1 MLRLSIE
8 EIIKKIKQE
17 EIFEA
22 VADDYSFTLKINKY
36 VPYACGAVHDGHQF
50 RKELW
55 SNCLHTAYER
65 WFEEDPAT
73 KQMVQSHPIVIA
85 GMDSRFEYDLNR
97 APETAIYNDAW
108 GKQLWKNPLSKEM
121 HEKSLQKHANFYK
134 VVHALINKLEE
145 KFDDFSVYEKELNQ
159 SFGYYHH
166 YYPKTPIPFIVTF
179 YSNFNAKSFPYKD
192 TLGIGL
198 DLFLG
203 RDEEIVSYLAPEK
216 YPQYL
221 KQDMDPE
228 YLVSE
233 TMKSW
238 VYANHSRPQE
248 YANSTLYGVREDFLS
263 SLIYHG
269 KMILLL
275 EATTPNKSIE
285 NRFSFTEKELD
296 TYITEKGYKNEII
309 KGELSKAFKYLLVIN
324 SVFLL
329 L

>member
-73 KQMVQSHPIVIA
+73 KQMIQSHPIVIA

-97 APETAIYNDAW
+97 APETAIYEDAW

-134 VVHALINKLEE
+134 VTHALIHKLEE
-145 KFDDFSVYEKELNQ
+145 KFGVCIVYDMHSYNWKRWSREVPTWNLGTGNVDNNRFEKEIESWRKTLEKMPLPNGIKSTSKINDTFQ
-159 SFGYYHH
+159 GNGYFLKYITQNFNNTLVLATEIAKV
-166 YYPKTPIPFIVTF
+166 YCDELEQIMYPEVVNAVESYLKKELKKHAETF
-179 YSNFNAKSFPYKD
+179 YNAHK
-192 TLGIGL
+192 L
-198 DLFLG
+198 
-203 RDEEIVSYLAPEK
+203 
-216 YPQYL
+216 
-221 KQDMDPE
+221 
-228 YLVSE
+228 
-233 TMKSW
+233 
-238 VYANHSRPQE
+238 
-248 YANSTLYGVREDFLS
+248 
-263 SLIYHG
+263 
-269 KMILLL
+269 
-275 EATTPNKSIE
+275 
-285 NRFSFTEKELD
+285 
-296 TYITEKGYKNEII
+296 
-309 KGELSKAFKYLLVIN
+309 
-324 SVFLL
+324 
-329 L
+329 